1 MTTPDSLVICPI
13 VTLLDDREELDVP
26 SFRRLIEHLLPFV
39 DGLFVLGSS
48 GEFATLRSR
57 VKSQAVRE
65 LVGCVGGR
73 VPVYAGIGDTG
84 TARALDNLAEY
95 VELGVDAVVACAPYY
110 FAAPDQAALARH
122 FTDIADRST
131 VPVVL
136 YNIPQYTGN
145 SLEPATLQD
154 LAQHPSIAG
163 LKDSSADLILFQKFL
178 AARGPNFRV
187 FQGSEYLGAASLWLG
202 ADGIVSSLVNVAPE
216 LFRRLAAAV
225 HAGDRDLALEL
236 QRQVTAAGRVF
247 GVSHFVTGLKG
258 ALQIQGF
265 GGGEVARPIARPT
278 DAEVELIRAVLATS
292 GLGSPA

>member
-1 MTTPDSLVICPI
+1 MTAPDSLVICPI

-247 GVSHFVTGLKG
+247 GV
-258 ALQIQGF
+258 
-265 GGGEVARPIARPT
+265 
-278 DAEVELIRAVLATS
+278 ATS
-292 GLGSPA
+292 